1 MSNRRMLRV
10 VKSSLRRLKRE
21 AIVGLGPAVALWEKF
36 VKDKYGCKVDEL
48 TPSERKRAE
57 IEFKKQ
63 YNIKSTKAMKRKAL
77 IGGLALQKPFID
89 FVKDKYGCKVDE
101 LTPSERK
108 RAEIEFKK
116 RTKTS
121 IRRRR
126 G

>member
-57 IEFKKQ
+57 IEFKK
-63 YNIKSTKAMKRKAL
+63 
-77 IGGLALQKPFID
+77 
-89 FVKDKYGCKVDE
+89 
-101 LTPSERK
+101 
-108 RAEIEFKK
+108 